1 MAQTVK
7 RLPATRET
15 QVQSLGW
22 EDPLEKEM
30 ATHSS
35 TLAWKIPYQVSRVGY
50 SPWDCKESDTSE
62 QLHFTLVLRVL
73 CSVLTRVL
81 TEATGIEEE
90 EAREAGPSGAGFVE
104 PWWNLPWG
112 EAESQGE
119 AVPWEGRWDRQAGQ

>member
-1 MAQTVK
+1 
-7 RLPATRET
+7 
-15 QVQSLGW
+15 
-22 EDPLEKEM
+22 M

-35 TLAWKIPYQVSRVGY
+35 TLAWKIPYQVPRVGY
-50 SPWDCKESDTSE
+50 SPWGYKESDTSE

-104 PWWNLPWG
+104 PWWNLLWG
-112 EAESQGE
+112 EAEAQGE